1 MRITIDLDDKLCER
15 IKGFCKLNKMT
26 YTEYLSKIIEKQ
38 FNLDMFGDL
47 NDKIKKKQEPILK
60 RVELDASQETCN
72 NEKQVEELVSQP
84 VLIENNDL
92 EENTK
97 TRRKLK
103 VK

>member
-60 RVELDASQETCN
+60 RVEFEASQETCN